1 MLILLLGLAVTLVA
15 TACLGPG
22 EFDPTGRAPFGSLDA
37 MTASGDGVRFQGWVI
52 DPETGGS
59 ITVGAAQNGVWT
71 YAAANVHR
79 ADVGAAYPAYGPY
92 HGFDFTV
99 PLPPGK
105 YTMCAAAD
113 GIGGGDSRLL
123 GCGDVVVPDN
133 NPFGNIDSV
142 APDGPGRLR
151 ASGWAVDASSMSPI
165 DVGIVMDGANV
176 ALRSASLPRGDVGAA
191 FNLGS
196 NRGFSV
202 DFPAAPG
209 AHSVCVVAGNVG
221 HGSPQWLGCR
231 DVVVPNNLED
241 RRPAGALTTVVPA
254 GPSSVRV
261 AGTASDPDSAGPLGV
276 RIAVDGGA
284 PQTVQS
290 VAGSFSATLGGLG
303 SGRHEVCVTVVDAPT
318 PPGSYVISGDRTLPC
333 GSVVLGSVAVGTTGS
348 PSTSSPVGPAAGTP
362 LARVDRDAGVSV
374 TLRDNSVLW
383 LFGDSSEA
391 NPNGSPR
398 YFLNNTAAWASAG
411 SPTVTRDAVD
421 NTANGAQPHTF
432 VTPAGA
438 FSTPCPAGWTPIMW
452 PTSAT
457 RVDAGGHD
465 RVLAFFANICQGSG
479 PLDFRGAGISLVQ
492 WDYVAGSQPSGQPIR
507 GTVLNQNLFTASDP
521 YGTAAMIGLDGLLYS
536 YQCDRPPEDG
546 QVHWPDEFGPCTVG
560 RVSPASA
567 ATRSAWSFWNG
578 TGWVAD
584 ESTARP
590 MAMPAGG
597 SDPMSP
603 VSAMT
608 ITRDAVHNVYV
619 MAYSPWPGFTDRVLV
634 RVATSPQGP
643 WTEPV
648 TVFLPGCQ
656 DSVGGA
662 GYLCYAGTAQPSL
675 SRPGFIGLGYY
686 DQLVAVA
693 PLRGQYIAV
702 TVPFTVILTGP

>member
-1 MLILLLGLAVTLVA
+1 M
-15 TACLGPG
+15 
-22 EFDPTGRAPFGSLDA
+22 
-37 MTASGDGVRFQGWVI
+37 
-52 DPETGGS
+52 
-59 ITVGAAQNGVWT
+59 
-71 YAAANVHR
+71 HR

-105 YTMCAAAD
+105 YTMSAAAD

-123 GCGDVVVPDN
+123 GCGDVVVPVN

-142 APDGPGRLR
+142 ASDGPGRLR
-151 ASGWAVDASSMSPI
+151 ASGWAIDASSMSPI

-176 ALRSASLPRGDVGAA
+176 AIRSASLPRGDVGAA

-254 GPSSVRV
+254 GPSSVQV

-318 PPGSYVISGDRTLPC
+318 PPGSYVISGDRALPC

-457 RVDAGGHD
+457 HVDAGGHD

-479 PLDFRGAGISLVQ
+479 PLDFRGRASPSCNGTM
-492 WDYVAGSQPSGQPIR
+492 WPGSQPSGQPIR

-578 TGWVAD
+578 TG
-584 ESTARP
+584 
-590 MAMPAGG
+590 G
-597 SDPMSP
+597 S
-603 VSAMT
+603 
-608 ITRDAVHNVYV
+608 R
-619 MAYSPWPGFTDRVLV
+619 
-634 RVATSPQGP
+634 TSPPRGR
-643 WTEPV
+643 WR
-648 TVFLPGCQ
+648 CRR
-656 DSVGGA
+656 A
-662 GYLCYAGTAQPSL
+662 GRTRCHPC
-675 SRPGFIGLGYY
+675 R
-686 DQLVAVA
+686 
-693 PLRGQYIAV
+693 R
-702 TVPFTVILTGP
+702 